1 MSAETLP
8 RRLGRV
14 SAGSPGPTVVLV
26 GGLHGNEPAGPRAIT
41 SVLSQLA
48 AEGRGLRGEVIG
60 LTGNRAALRAG
71 RRYLG
76 RDLNRRWLPKDI
88 QELLAPGS
96 GRREAEDDEQR
107 ELLAEIG
114 QLLAPAREPLVFLD
128 LHSTSGAGPP
138 FTCMADVIRNRKVAF
153 ALPIPVIL
161 GIEEI
166 LDGSLLG
173 WLCDLGHVAVAVEG
187 GQSDDPRTVAHHEA
201 AIWLTLLATGALS
214 SLGVPELGVHRARLA
229 AAARGLPA
237 VIEIRHRHLIG
248 PADEF
253 VMVPGFA
260 GFDRIARGQV
270 VAWDRTGAVRAPE
283 RGLLLMPRYQGQG
296 EDGYFLARPVSR
308 LWLRISAVLRQLRV
322 DRLTRLLPGVA
333 RDPREPDVFLVDPR
347 VARFQV
353 RNVFH
358 LLGFRHE
365 RARGEALVFSRRR
378 PGFRGLRPLPSEL
391 QGLRPE
397 VEAPIPAEWASTEP

>member
-1 MSAETLP
+1 M
-8 RRLGRV
+8 
-14 SAGSPGPTVVLV
+14 
-26 GGLHGNEPAGPRAIT
+26 GGLHGNEPAGPRAIA
-41 SVLSQLA
+41 SVLAQLE
-48 AEGRGLRGEVIG
+48 AERRGLRGEVIG
-60 LTGNRAALRAG
+60 LTGNRAALRVG

-76 RDLNRRWLPKDI
+76 RDLNRRWLPADI
-88 QELLAPGS
+88 RELLAPGS
-96 GRREAEDDEQR
+96 ARREPEDDEQR

-114 QLLAPAREPLVFLD
+114 PLLAKAREPIVFLD

-138 FTCMADVIRNRKVAF
+138 FSCMADVLRNRKVAF

-166 LDGSLLG
+166 LEGALLG

-187 GQSDDPRTVAHHEA
+187 GQSDDPRTVQHHEA
-201 AIWLTLLATGALS
+201 AIWLGLVATGALS
-214 SLGVPELGVHRARLA
+214 TRATCPTSARHRDRLA

-237 VIEIRHRHLIG
+237 VIEIRHRHLVGRATSSSWFPASPASTASRAARWWPGTGRGRCG
-248 PADEF
+248 PRSAASCSCRAIRARAK
-253 VMVPGFA
+253 MATSSPGRCRGSGC
-260 GFDRIARGQV
+260 GF
-270 VAWDRTGAVRAPE
+270 
-283 RGLLLMPRYQGQG
+283 PR
-296 EDGYFLARPVSR
+296 
-308 LWLRISAVLRQLRV
+308 VLRQLRV
-322 DRLTRLLPGVA
+322 DRLTPLLPGVRTGSRA
-333 RDPREPDVFLVDPR
+333 EPDCFLVDPR